1 MKKKFGFIGCGKMGG
16 AIISG
21 IINSNFCQNTDIIAS
36 EASSETAQKRSL
48 DLNIEVITDNVT
60 LAKQSDIIFIA
71 TKPNMVR
78 DVLSQISPHI
88 SQNQLIVSIAAGIT
102 IDTIK
107 EFINNTVHIIR
118 VMPNTPALLNEGMF
132 GITSSSNTTKQELDT
147 IYNLLSALGKCII
160 VPESQMNVVTAISG
174 SGPAFFY
181 KVIHEIALAGEKLG
195 MSYENALTLAAQT
208 ALGSAK
214 MIKTSEMSPVQLI
227 DSVATKGGCTQ
238 VGVDF
243 MNTQNS
249 EKFFFDVIQKTTQK
263 AEALGNK

>member
-1 MKKKFGFIGCGKMGG
+1 
-16 AIISG
+16 
-21 IINSNFCQNTDIIAS
+21 
-36 EASSETAQKRSL
+36 
-48 DLNIEVITDNVT
+48 
-60 LAKQSDIIFIA
+60 
-71 TKPNMVR
+71 
-78 DVLSQISPHI
+78 
-88 SQNQLIVSIAAGIT
+88 
-102 IDTIK
+102 
-107 EFINNTVHIIR
+107 
-118 VMPNTPALLNEGMF
+118 
-132 GITSSSNTTKQELDT
+132 
-147 IYNLLSALGKCII
+147 
-160 VPESQMNVVTAISG
+160 MNVVTAISG

-214 MIKTSEMSPVQLI
+214 MIMTSEMSPVQLI